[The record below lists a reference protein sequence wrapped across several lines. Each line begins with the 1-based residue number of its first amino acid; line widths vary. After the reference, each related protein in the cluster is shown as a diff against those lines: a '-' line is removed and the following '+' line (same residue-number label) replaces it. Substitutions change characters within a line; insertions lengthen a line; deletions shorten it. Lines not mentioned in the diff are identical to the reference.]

1 MISEY
6 WKTRRFNRAA
16 IYPRVC
22 VCVES
27 ITSVSM
33 EGGGGEF
40 SIEKLNRLTDFES
53 RELNITRTVASLEPV
68 SFVFYFFF
76 PLLIVRKC
84 VTSRGGGGGT
94 IIVIHR
100 YFLWDRE
107 KGENIIRCHSLPRM
121 ARFVSEFSLFIIRA
135 T

>member
-16 IYPRVC
+16 IYPRVRRIDHLC
-22 VCVES
+22 FH
-27 ITSVSM
+27 
-33 EGGGGEF
+33 GRGRGEF

-84 VTSRGGGGGT
+84 VTSRGGGGGM

-107 KGENIIRCHSLPRM
+107 KGENIIRCQEWLALSRNFHC
-121 ARFVSEFSLFIIRA
+121 SLFA
-135 T
+135 QHSSSEM

>member
-1 MISEY
+1 
-6 WKTRRFNRAA
+6 
-16 IYPRVC
+16 
-22 VCVES
+22 
-27 ITSVSM
+27 M
-33 EGGGGEF
+33 EEGGGEF

-107 KGENIIRCHSLPRM
+107 KGENIIRCQEWLALSRNFHC
-121 ARFVSEFSLFIIRA
+121 SLFA
-135 T
+135 QHSSSEM

>member
-22 VCVES
+22 VCVS
-27 ITSVSM
+27 NRSPLFPWK
-33 EGGGGEF
+33 GEF